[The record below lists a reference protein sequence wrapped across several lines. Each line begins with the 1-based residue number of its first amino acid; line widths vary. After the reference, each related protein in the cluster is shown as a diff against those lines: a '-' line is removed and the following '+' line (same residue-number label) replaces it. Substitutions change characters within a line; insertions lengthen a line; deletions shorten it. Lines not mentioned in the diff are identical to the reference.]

1 MRWVVERQ
9 FCLFLLPQHPVYP
22 AVFYLL
28 TEHHRCIIP
37 NRFSNVNGCS
47 VHWGQWIGSPSSVFC
62 ILLLW
67 QPAPLILLFCSIC
80 AVLEKSRKLRTRT
93 GKFWRSFKQ
102 KTTEF
107 KSWSRYCESFTQL
120 KLHPSHRCTDMHVVS
135 ETFVSPFLMSI
146 SDCLIDLLGWQLMM
160 KPCC

>member
-9 FCLFLLPQHPVYP
+9 FCLFLLPQHLVYP
-22 AVFYLL
+22 SVFYLL

-47 VHWGQWIGSPSSVFC
+47 IHWGQWIGSPSSVFC

-102 KTTEF
+102 KTTES
-107 KSWSRYCESFTQL
+107 KSWSRYCESFTRL
-120 KLHPSHRCTDMHVVS
+120 KPRNLRLSFFNERLWLLDRSAWMTANDEAV
-135 ETFVSPFLMSI
+135 L
-146 SDCLIDLLGWQLMM
+146 LIHL
-160 KPCC
+160 